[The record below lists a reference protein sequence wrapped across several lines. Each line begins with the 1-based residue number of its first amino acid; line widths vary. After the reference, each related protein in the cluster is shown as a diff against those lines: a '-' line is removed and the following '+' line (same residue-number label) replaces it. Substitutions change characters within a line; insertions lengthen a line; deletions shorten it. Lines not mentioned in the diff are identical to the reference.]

1 MAGGHEDEAMKMV
14 AISLQLTCGIYGYI
28 YNYIY
33 ISKQTCFS
41 LVNVSV
47 AQVFVSVK
55 EMIEED
61 LDTVLHV
68 FHI

>member
-1 MAGGHEDEAMKMV
+1 MV
-14 AISLQLTCGIYGYI
+14 IYI

-55 EMIEED
+55 EMIEEV